1 MIALRRENLPV
12 PSSLIILKSKK
23 IAEELLISQDDF
35 KASWDGLADLERRG
49 IQQLLFHGEGAEV
62 DRENP
67 DLVAA
72 LDKLYAIIAK
82 YDPKNVYNMDE
93 IGLFFCCC
101 LNAPS
106 LCRLRM
112 LAAHEGRKKLKKE
125 CHLQFVQ
132 MPQERTKSHAY

>member
-1 MIALRRENLPV
+1 MKA
-12 PSSLIILKSKK
+12 KK
-23 IAEELLISQDDF
+23 IAEKLLISPDYF
-35 KASWDGLADLERRG
+35 KASWEWFSRFRKRRG
-49 IQQLLFHGEGAEV
+49 IQQLFLHGEGAEV

-72 LDKLYAIIAK
+72 LDKLYAIITK
-82 YDPKNVYNMDE
+82 YDPESVYNMDE

-112 LAAHEGRKKLKKE
+112 LAAHEERKKPKKE

-132 MPQERTKSHAY
+132 MSQECTKSHAH